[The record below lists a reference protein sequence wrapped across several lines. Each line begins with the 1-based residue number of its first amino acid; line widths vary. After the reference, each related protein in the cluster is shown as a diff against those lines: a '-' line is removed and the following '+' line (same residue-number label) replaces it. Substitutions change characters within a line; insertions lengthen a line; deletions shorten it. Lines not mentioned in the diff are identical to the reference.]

1 MEAGL
6 EFSSWPSLL
15 CNPAGGPAAGAPGPW
30 AGGPTARPACAL
42 LTYPSPSRLLRRG
55 LGRPCLLGSA
65 RGGSVCHSQLREV
78 FWDEL
83 GSAWHHRAMTA
94 LDLQG
99 DRWSAGSSWSPE
111 KKKAKPVVE
120 LVNGAV
126 FQGLTQL
133 SLCAPTTCDTP
144 VSTHSPLSPWTMSQV
159 EDHILSPSTG
169 VACWMGSGLGGEL
182 TVSIGSGQWEPESK
196 QNRPGG

>member
-1 MEAGL
+1 MQSCRGSCCWGPGALGWRPHRPAGL
-6 EFSSWPSLL
+6 CSAHIPL
-15 CNPAGGPAAGAPGPW
+15 
-30 AGGPTARPACAL
+30 
-42 LTYPSPSRLLRRG
+42 SRLLRRG

-144 VSTHSPLSPWTMSQV
+144 VSTHSTLSPWTMSQV
-159 EDHILSPSTG
+159 VDHILSPSTG
-169 VACWMGSGLGGEL
+169 VAWLDGEWVRGR
-182 TVSIGSGQWEPESK
+182 TDSVHRQ
-196 QNRPGG
+196 